1 MVTGGMATGAVLTG
15 VFIADETWELMG
27 VRVIGDR
34 ATVFME
40 VSATA
45 EWYSVATA
53 WPPTLIGVKATDEG
67 GRAVNGDA
75 GENVFAPGSRFKAN
89 VLCN

>member
-1 MVTGGMATGAVLTG
+1 MVTGGMATGAA
-15 VFIADETWELMG
+15 FIADEAWELIG

-40 VSATA
+40 VSAIA

-53 WPPTLIGVKATDEG
+53 WAPKLLIGVKATDEG
-67 GRAVNGDA
+67 GRAVIGAA

-89 VLCN
+89 VLCS